1 MVDPTHHLVT
11 STSGGNKDLDMGKG
25 SPEVSIQLQE
35 NLGPDLPGVSLIS
48 SPNFNFS

>member
-1 MVDPTHHLVT
+1 MMDPTHHLVT
-11 STSGGNKDLDMGKG
+11 STPGGNKDLDRGKG
-25 SPEVSIQLQE
+25 SPVSIQLQE